1 MKIIEHIEAL
11 PSFDRP
17 VVTVGTYDGVHSGHQ
32 AILREVRRRKEA
44 RGGTSV
50 VVTFDPH
57 PQTVVAPE
65 SAPFLLTTKT
75 EKVEILEKE
84 GIDGVIFLPFDSR
97 MAQLEAEEFVRK
109 ILVGKIGAEAV
120 VIGTNH
126 AFGRGRS
133 GNVRSMKRLGERFG
147 FDVDAVPPVIV
158 DGAPVSSTRIR
169 RLIRAGRVVEAARLL
184 GRPYGLFGEVIQGD
198 GRGHRIGFP
207 TANLKV
213 DHPRK
218 LLPGDGVY
226 ALWAELNGLEGV
238 VGEFSQGCSKQAAT
252 TPSKRFPALM
262 NIGVRPSFRAG
273 RAIEVHLLDF
283 DDKIYGAELRGK
295 VVAKIREE
303 KQFDRPNALA
313 EQIVQDAEVARK
325 LLHP

>member
-1 MKIIEHIEAL
+1 MKIIDHIDSL

-17 VVTVGTYDGVHSGHQ
+17 VVTVGTYDGVHLGHQ
-32 AILREVRRRKEA
+32 AILREVRRKKET
-44 RGGTSV
+44 RSGTSV
-50 VVTFDPH
+50 VVTFEPH
-57 PQTVVAPE
+57 PQAVVAPE

-84 GIDGVIFLPFDSR
+84 GIDGVIFLPFDGA
-97 MAQLEAEEFVRK
+97 MAQLEAEEFVRE
-109 ILVGKIGAEAV
+109 ILVGKLGIEAV
-120 VIGTNH
+120 VIGYNH

-158 DGAPVSSTRIR
+158 DEGPVSSTRIR
-169 RLIRAGRVVEAARLL
+169 RLIRAGGVAQAARLL
-184 GRPYGLFGEVIQGD
+184 GRPYRLFGEVIQGD

-226 ALWAELNGLEGV
+226 ALWAELNG
-238 VGEFSQGCSKQAAT
+238 A
-252 TPSKRFPALM
+252 RFPALM

-283 DDKIYGAELRGK
+283 EDQIYGAELRGK

-303 KQFDRPNALA
+303 KRFDRPDALS
-313 EQIVQDAEVARK
+313 EQIAQDTELARK
-325 LLHP
+325 ILHIQG